1 MVTEYD
7 VYYAFRRAQS
17 LAKDRGFRMPKDWDS
32 FKLKMNPNNAQW
44 LKEAAMYFTTT
55 YSNVDLCKYME
66 CGFEIWKGFTY
77 KHFTDKKVIDLYI
90 HKDKVTKW
98 KLEVTQREIETTFNT
113 IADYML
119 DKPWREGYT
128 ALQSFC
134 KYRTG
139 ETRIII
145 NTYVQGKIDI
155 MTLAYCVYRK
165 YIILTDDERA
175 LSPYLVQRYREL
187 MENLQ
192 DVKPFIET
200 MERELDESHGR

>member
-1 MVTEYD
+1 MITEYN

-17 LAKDRGFRMPKDWDS
+17 LAKDRGFRMPKDWDA
-32 FKLKMNPNNAQW
+32 FKVKMNPHNAQW
-44 LKEAAMYFTTT
+44 LKEAAMYFNTT

-90 HKDKVTKW
+90 HKDKVTKR
-98 KLEVTQREIETTFNT
+98 KLEVSRREIETTFNT
-113 IADYML
+113 IADYMVG
-119 DKPWREGYT
+119 KERRPGYNQ
-128 ALQSFC
+128 LQNYC
-134 KYRTG
+134 KFRTG

-155 MTLAYCVYRK
+155 MTLAYCVNRK

-175 LSPYLVQRYREL
+175 MSPYLVQRYREL

-192 DVKPFIET
+192 DVKGFIEE
-200 MERELDESHGR
+200 MEATLDEGNS